1 LERKLRPGSNP
12 GVGTIRLARGSR
24 NCVGVAMIKGAKN
37 PNAARLFMDHML
49 SEEVQLSFARSATR
63 SIKGLDSKVPEKWKF
78 SVYGKLLGHADIDK
92 QAERL
97 KLASEIYNRR

>member
-1 LERKLRPGSNP
+1 
-12 GVGTIRLARGSR
+12 
-24 NCVGVAMIKGAKN
+24 MIKGAKN
-37 PNAARLFMDHML
+37 PNAARLFMNHML
-49 SEEVQLSFARSATR
+49 SEEVQLSFAKVGYPVAVKISE
-63 SIKGLDSKVPEKWKF
+63 DKVPEEWKF